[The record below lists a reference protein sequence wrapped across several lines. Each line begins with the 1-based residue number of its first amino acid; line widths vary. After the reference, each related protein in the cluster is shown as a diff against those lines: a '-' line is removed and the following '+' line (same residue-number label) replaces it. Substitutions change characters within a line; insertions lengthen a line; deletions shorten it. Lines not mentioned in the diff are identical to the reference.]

1 MEAEEAKGASMV
13 IINKTRGWEE
23 RIDEE
28 WGAPL
33 KEASHRVPLSHRLRE
48 GKGEGKGEGN
58 GEGDESIKVL
68 NTVSHCILTWVAI
81 PY

>member
-1 MEAEEAKGASMV
+1 MVAEEAKSASMV

-33 KEASHRVPLSHRLRE
+33 KEDSHRVPLSHRLRE
-48 GKGEGKGEGN
+48 GKGVGN
-58 GEGDESIKVL
+58 GGENIKVL
-68 NTVSHCILTWVAI
+68 NIVSHCILTWVAI